1 MTKTTLKALWVGG
14 GGLLA
19 TWLAVTPQGS
29 VPAGAPTNA
38 VQRQGM
44 TAQQPDDDLTTLTD
58 RLRERANAPGLSGSP
73 RNPFR
78 FNSPRPSD
86 ASGTKMAEP
95 AVEEPLP
102 AAPPPPPLK
111 LSGVSHQ
118 GGQRT
123 AIISIENQIYF
134 VKDGDSVAGRYK
146 VVTVDPEA
154 VLLRDDAGNDVRLVL
169 PE

>member
-1 MTKTTLKALWVGG
+1 
-14 GGLLA
+14 
-19 TWLAVTPQGS
+19 VTS
-29 VPAGAPTNA
+29 D
-38 VQRQGM
+38 R
-44 TAQQPDDDLTTLTD
+44 PDEDLTALTD
-58 RLRERANAPGLSGSP
+58 RLRERANAPGLSRSP

-78 FNSPRPSD
+78 FNSPRPS
-86 ASGTKMAEP
+86 AATGTKIAEP
-95 AVEEPLP
+95 VVEEAVP
-102 AAPPPPPLK
+102 AVPAPPPLK

-134 VKDGDSVAGRYK
+134 VKDGESVAGRYK

-154 VLLRDDAGNDVRLVL
+154 VLLRDDAGNELRLAL

>member
-19 TWLAVTPQGS
+19 WLAVTPQGS
-29 VPAGAPTNA
+29 VPFSAPTNA
-38 VQRQGM
+38 VQHQGT
-44 TAQQPDDDLTTLTD
+44 TANRPDDDLTTLTD
-58 RLRERANAPGLSGSP
+58 RLRERANAPGLSRSP

-78 FNSPRPSD
+78 FNAPRPAD
-86 ASGTKMAEP
+86 GTGTKLAEP

-154 VLLRDDAGNDVRLVL
+154 VLLRDDAGNDLRLVL